1 MKSFLLGALMV
12 GSTLFYADHSYGT
25 LRPCDM
31 LAKERA
37 RDAMN
42 REGLSIGLLDLAIGK
57 WKAHKV
63 QDMSTLE
70 CVAGVSEEWWLNA
83 KQLVGLED

>member
-1 MKSFLLGALMV
+1 MKSFLLGALLV
-12 GSTLFYADHSYGT
+12 GGTLYYADYSYGT

-42 REGLSIGLLDLAIGK
+42 GEGTSIGLLDLAIGK

-63 QDMSTLE
+63 QDLSTLD
-70 CVAGVSEEWWLNA
+70 CVTGIAGEWIVNG
-83 KQLVGLED
+83 KQLVGMED

>member
-1 MKSFLLGALMV
+1 MKSFLLGALLV

-42 REGLSIGLLDLAIGK
+42 KDGLSIGLLDLAIGK

-63 QDMSTLE
+63 QDMSTFE
-70 CVAGVSEEWWLNA
+70 CTVGISGEWWLNA
-83 KQLVGLED
+83 KQFVGLSD

>member
-1 MKSFLLGALMV
+1 MKSFLLGAILV

-37 RDAMN
+37 RDAVN
-42 REGLSIGLLDLAIGK
+42 KDGLSIGLLDLAVGK
-57 WKAHKV
+57 WKAHKAKNL
-63 QDMSTLE
+63 STLE
-70 CVAGVSEEWWLNA
+70 CVTGISGEWWINA
-83 KQLVGLED
+83 KELVGLED

>member
-1 MKSFLLGALMV
+1 MKSFLLGALLV

-37 RDAMN
+37 RDAMDK
-42 REGLSIGLLDLAIGK
+42 EGLSIGLLDLAIGK
-57 WKAHKV
+57 WKAH
-63 QDMSTLE
+63 QAQNLSTFD
-70 CVAGVSEEWWLNA
+70 CVVGVSEEWWFNA
-83 KQLVGLED
+83 KQLVGIED